1 METDLDEKLKQIILA
16 KFHIVGHGDSG
27 YALLDSD
34 IKQIKQLF
42 LDTIEKAKPEKQ
54 DTDRG
59 RHALNMSANGWNNGI
74 STFEANLRKEIG
86 K

>member
-1 METDLDEKLKQIILA
+1 MDFNKRLDELLKPLNDMA
-16 KFHIVGHGDSG
+16 VFCHVHGYEYQG
-27 YALLDSD
+27 ENLKKA
-34 IKQIKQLF
+34 IPQLF

-74 STFEANLRKEIG
+74 STFEANLKKEIG